1 MVFDV
6 IFVLVQAT
14 TVALCAAFATAI
26 VLDAWP
32 TPAGILGVF
41 LLYVVLGSALRFS
54 ASLPEGATLWGREE
68 YVSVFFAVL
77 VLGVVLSQTEFLRPE
92 NSPRMSFNQAST
104 IFFVC
109 GLALTVVNNLGS
121 AIENRDPRAWDR
133 STG

>member
-41 LLYVVLGSALRFS
+41 LLYVVLEHFPAELNRRIHKARIRSESTQVILS
-54 ASLPEGATLWGREE
+54 WEGERCRHRIL
-68 YVSVFFAVL
+68 
-77 VLGVVLSQTEFLRPE
+77 
-92 NSPRMSFNQAST
+92 T
-104 IFFVC
+104 IF
-109 GLALTVVNNLGS
+109 AN
-121 AIENRDPRAWDR
+121 A
-133 STG
+133 